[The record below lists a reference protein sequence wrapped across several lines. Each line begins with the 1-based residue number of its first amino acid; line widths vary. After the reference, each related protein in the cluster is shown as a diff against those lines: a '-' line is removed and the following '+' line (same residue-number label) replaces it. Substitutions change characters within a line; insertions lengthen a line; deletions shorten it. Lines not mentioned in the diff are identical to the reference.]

1 MADKENNHGLSSE
14 DATVVENVSSTQD
27 AHHGAA
33 EQTNFDD
40 ELLDDVDDD
49 ENLDDEELTSLKSKV
64 LKFLQEKVPFLYTLY
79 LKISKQEISEENED
93 LGDDADAEINDEV
106 DDIADEA
113 DQGDG
118 AKQGL
123 AEKVDATIKSIKDH
137 LLNKM
142 PFLEKF
148 ASKKKNKQPRKKIL
162 SQKMTYLIFFGLIA
176 WLLFDEG
183 FNPQNEQ
190 TIKPQKPTT
199 AQVAEQLNQ
208 PSNTEEKPIPSPSE
222 DVDPQQPPHEV
233 TTSENSDIPITTDVE
248 TLPVE
253 ISTAT
258 VETTS
263 EENVVSNTLDTEQA
277 SVETTTATE
286 ETVIENNTSPVA
298 VVIGAD
304 PVVAQETPPAT
315 VTTPPDSLKD
325 AENNLDTK
333 VNQISQN
340 PQFSE
345 DTPGHD
351 PISSAIEP
359 QPGKV
364 EIEKTKDLDTEIRDI
379 IEKVEE
385 KYADKEDYES
395 APDYTKVGRGLV
407 YNCKNK
413 HWSCLN
419 RTNYHQC
426 RKNQIFFTK
435 LKELPECVVFDVYY
449 SDEDC
454 QIKQADMINKL
465 IPVPACTQL

>member
-1 MADKENNHGLSSE
+1 MADKETNQGLSSE
-14 DATVVENVSSTQD
+14 DATVVESASL
-27 AHHGAA
+27 A
-33 EQTNFDD
+33 DD
-40 ELLDDVDDD
+40 SDLNEDNSAIDEPLDD
-49 ENLDDEELTSLKSKV
+49 LDDEEEISSPKDKV
-64 LKFLQEKVPFLYTLY
+64 IKFLQERVPFLYTLY
-79 LKISKQEISEENED
+79 LKITKQEISEENEG
-93 LGDDADAEINDEV
+93 LGDEADEDINDEIDEV
-106 DDIADEA
+106 AGDEA
-113 DQGDG
+113 V
-118 AKQGL
+118 KQGL
-123 AEKVDATIKSIKDH
+123 AEKVDATIKSFKDQ

-142 PFLEKF
+142 PFLEKLASKTNQ

-162 SQKMTYLIFFGLIA
+162 SQKMTYLIFVGLIA

-183 FNPQNEQ
+183 FNPKNEQ
-190 TIKPQKPTT
+190 TIKPQTT
-199 AQVAEQLNQ
+199 TTTTTQVIEQQNQ
-208 PSNTEEKPIPSPSE
+208 QANTEEKPIPSE

-233 TTSENSDIPITTDVE
+233 TTSENSDIPTTTDVE
-248 TLPVE
+248 AIPTE
-253 ISTAT
+253 ITTAT
-258 VETTS
+258 AETTS
-263 EENVVSNTLDTEQA
+263 VENVASNTLDTEQ
-277 SVETTTATE
+277 SKVETITATE
-286 ETVIENNTSPVA
+286 ETVIENNNLPVA
-298 VVIGAD
+298 VDINTD
-304 PVVAQETPPAT
+304 PVIAQETP
-315 VTTPPDSLKD
+315 S
-325 AENNLDTK
+325 NQDTN
-333 VNQISQN
+333 VSQTSEN

-345 DTPGHD
+345 DTPGQE
-351 PISSAIEP
+351 PISSTVEP
-359 QPGKV
+359 PPGKV

-465 IPVPACTQL
+465 IPVPACIQL